1 MAPPEAGWYKSNQI
15 EAPGNVSTWTI
26 TLLAC
31 AYFAFAGISLYY
43 STGVFINMFNSIGVE
58 LPPATKLVIATYHF
72 SFPIVFGGAAAL
84 LITKQFFVRQKW
96 VSLSITLGTAF
107 FIGMI
112 SNGIYRALYRPIFDL
127 TEKLSK

>member
-1 MAPPEAGWYKSNQI
+1 MATPEAGWRKTSPV
-15 EAPGNVSTWTI
+15 EAAGNISTWTI

-31 AYFAFAGISLYY
+31 AYFAFSGISLYY
-43 STGVFINMFNSIGVE
+43 STGVFINMFNSMGVE
-58 LPPATKLVIATYHF
+58 LPPLTRFVVATYHF

-84 LITKQFFVRQKW
+84 VITKEFFVRQKW

-107 FIGMI
+107 VIGMI
-112 SNGIYRALYRPIFDL
+112 SNEITRALYRPLFDL